1 MLFCVLCRH
10 DTVRKQH
17 DKQQIITQYVP
28 STHQGRNHTNKFYNI
43 SRGEKV
49 TKISNFVKWLI
60 IIPSARKWHEEGN
73 VTQTGR

>member
-49 TKISNFVKWLI
+49 TKISNFVK
-60 IIPSARKWHEEGN
+60 
-73 VTQTGR
+73 